1 MDKNE
6 TDRLIKYC
14 GELTKQAEGPRT
26 TAEEIIRTDS
36 VIYRAIAAELKKDD
50 AAERLP
56 ILAEY
61 LSAPLVYF
69 ATFWYKREL
78 LKTLSFKRLE
88 QIPHPVKNIGIFC
101 RYLRNG
107 GAERCAALLMEMF
120 AEQGKTITLFAGEE
134 PTEKDY
140 PCPDQVERVILT
152 QLPHERRTALELELK
167 ARQIDTCIFF
177 DHAEWITPNDIL
189 TARSCRCRIIVQEHS
204 LFSYPWRIGDPRIA
218 EERDCVYPAADA
230 LTVLSRCDETFWRAH
245 LNGFDRCMFMPNPLT
260 FSVTDN
266 DSAPAGKTLLFVGR
280 LSKDKG
286 ALAAIRT
293 LEKVLSRH
301 PDAKLLLIGRPD
313 TDEFDAELH
322 RYAETLKGAVE
333 FTGYTTD
340 VAQYYRQGTVLL
352 MPSSFEG
359 YPMTL
364 MESKAYALPCVMFA
378 MPYLEAAKRGCIQV
392 TQGDT
397 DAMAQAVCDLFDDPE
412 KLRTLGAEAKASLDT
427 EAVKRLWQE
436 LFTVLETGTDQTGIF
451 ADNTSADEKV
461 RHFEIMN
468 RELAAA
474 QKICIDHPAYLE
486 RMSAGLVPAYLRKH
500 PLSHLLTKLNERFP
514 RLCDA
519 VNRIFRRKK
528 QKCEKIM
535 PNGFPSYD

>member
-1 MDKNE
+1 MDKIE
-6 TDRLIKYC
+6 TDHLIEHC
-14 GELTKQAEGPRT
+14 RQLAEKAAAPRT
-26 TAEEIIRTDS
+26 TAEEIMQTDS
-36 VIYRAIAAELKKDD
+36 IIYRAIAEELKKDD

-56 ILAEY
+56 ILAEF

-69 ATFWYKREL
+69 ATFWYQRKL
-78 LKTLSFKRLE
+78 LKQLKFKHLMQTPR
-88 QIPHPVKNIGIFC
+88 PVKKIGIFC

-120 AEQGKTITLFAGEE
+120 VGQGKTVTLFSGEA

-140 PCPDQVERVILT
+140 PCPDQVERVVLT

-189 TARSCRCRIIVQEHS
+189 TARFCGCRTVVQEHS
-204 LFSYPWRIGDPRIA
+204 LYSYPWRIGDPRIA
-218 EERDCVYPAADA
+218 EERDCVYPAVDV

-260 FSVTDN
+260 FSVTEN
-266 DSAPAGKTLLFVGR
+266 GTEPAGKTLLFVGR

-286 ALAAIRT
+286 ALAAVRT
-293 LEKVLSRH
+293 LEKVLTKH
-301 PDAKLLLIGRPD
+301 PDAKLLMIGRPD
-313 TDEFDAELH
+313 SDEFDAELH
-322 RYAETLKGAVE
+322 RYAETLNGAVE

-340 VAQYYRQGTVLL
+340 VAQYYRQGAVLL
-352 MPSSFEG
+352 MPSSYEG

-364 MESKAYALPCVMFA
+364 MEAKAYSLPCVMFA
-378 MPYLEAAKRGCIQV
+378 MPYLESAKHGCIQV
-392 TQGDT
+392 PQGDT
-397 DAMAQAVCDLFDDPE
+397 DAMVETVCQLFHDPE

-427 EAVKRLWQE
+427 ESVKRLWQE
-436 LFTVLETGTDQTGIF
+436 LFDVLETGGSFRDSTT
-451 ADNTSADEKV
+451 AEEKV

-468 RELAAA
+468 RELDTA
-474 QKICIDHPAYLE
+474 QKICLDHPAYLE
-486 RMSAGLVPAYLRKH
+486 RMSGRLVQKYLQERSI
-500 PLSHLLTKLNERFP
+500 LHLFAKLNERFP
-514 RLCDA
+514 RLCGA
-519 VNRIFRRKK
+519 VNRIFRRK

-535 PNGFPSYD
+535 QNGFPSYD

>member
-1 MDKNE
+1 MNKNE
-6 TDRLIKYC
+6 TDRLIKHC
-14 GELTKQAEGPRT
+14 KLLAEKAAGPRS
-26 TAEEIIRTDS
+26 TAEDIMQADS
-36 VIYRAIAAELKKDD
+36 IIYRAIAMELKKDD

-56 ILAEY
+56 VLAEY

-78 LKTLSFKRLE
+78 LKTLSFKRLK
-88 QIPHPVKNIGIFC
+88 QTPRPVKNIGIFC

-120 AEQGKTITLFAGEE
+120 AKQGKTITLFAGEA

-140 PCPDQVERVILT
+140 PCPDQMERVILT
-152 QLPHERRTALELELK
+152 QFPHERRTALELELK
-167 ARQIDTCIFF
+167 KRQIDTCIFF

-189 TARSCRCRIIVQEHS
+189 TARFCGCRTIVQEHS

-218 EERDCVYPAADA
+218 EERDCVYPAVDV

-260 FSVTDN
+260 FSVTDH

-280 LSKDKG
+280 LSRDKG
-286 ALAAIRT
+286 ALAAVRT
-293 LEKVLSRH
+293 LEKVLIKH

-322 RYAETLKGAVE
+322 RYAETLNGAVG

-340 VAQYYRQGTVLL
+340 VGQYYRQGAVLL
-352 MPSSFEG
+352 MPSAYEG

-364 MESKAYALPCVMFA
+364 MEAKACALPCVMFA
-378 MPYLEAAKRGCIQV
+378 MPYLEAAKHGCIQV
-392 TQGDT
+392 PQNDT
-397 DAMAQAVCDLFDDPE
+397 DAMAQAVCALFDDPAE
-412 KLRTLGAEAKASLDT
+412 FHALSAEAKASLDT
-427 EAVKRLWQE
+427 ESVKRLWLE
-436 LFTVLETGTDQTGIF
+436 LFAVLETGVDQTGIF

-461 RHFEIMN
+461 CHFEIMN

-474 QKICIDHPAYLE
+474 QKICMDHPAYLE
-486 RMSAGLVPAYLRKH
+486 RMSAKLVPLYLQKH
-500 PLSHLLTKLNERFP
+500 PISRLLAKLNEKFP
-514 RLCDA
+514 RFCGTI
-519 VNRIFRRKK
+519 NRIFKRK
-528 QKCEKIM
+528 QKREKIM